1 MGAAPP
7 RPARRA
13 HAARR
18 RAPGPASRRQP
29 MTAPNRGV
37 LQLILAVLAAAGCAW
52 SWAGAQSVVEVA
64 PVIDGEPTTTSVVY
78 DAPLLTL
85 ALLLAAVAGVLVVL
99 AVANLRRRREAL
111 RPYT

>member
-1 MGAAPP
+1 
-7 RPARRA
+7 
-13 HAARR
+13 
-18 RAPGPASRRQP
+18 

-37 LQLILAVLAAAGCAW
+37 PQLILAVLAAAGCVW

-111 RPYT
+111 RPYTP